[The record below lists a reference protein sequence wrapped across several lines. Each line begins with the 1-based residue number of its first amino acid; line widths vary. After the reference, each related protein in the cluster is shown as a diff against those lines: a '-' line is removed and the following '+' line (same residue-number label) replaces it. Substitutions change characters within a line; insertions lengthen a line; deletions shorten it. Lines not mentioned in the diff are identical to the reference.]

1 MAVTILLDCEILY
14 IDIFKYFYKFC
25 MEMFIDNFHVQGACS
40 GSGHYAYIALC
51 CIVGGYHVTLTL
63 FNGKL
68 KESILFEMNK
78 GTNVRNGIF
87 VLTFHLWDIHWV
99 SGRGNK
105 NWIIGKSLCV
115 LHLS

>member
-1 MAVTILLDCEILY
+1 
-14 IDIFKYFYKFC
+14 
-25 MEMFIDNFHVQGACS
+25 MFIDNCQVWEACS

-51 CIVGGYHVTLTL
+51 CIVRGYHVSITLL
-63 FNGKL
+63 HVKL
-68 KESILFEMNK
+68 KESILFEMKK

-105 NWIIGKSLCV
+105 NYIIGKSLCV
-115 LHLS
+115 ITCLAS